1 MSNKMKD
8 CLRCTHVY
16 FIDFLKQ
23 CHGLVQFFDEAGK
36 TAALDLNKKNISG
49 HVLSVL
55 PSKFGAVAEGSG
67 HYGPSNPKSDR
78 AGGSGGERVGSDVPA
93 DR

>member
-1 MSNKMKD
+1 M
-8 CLRCTHVY
+8 
-16 FIDFLKQ
+16 
-23 CHGLVQFFDEAGK
+23 QFFDEAGK

-78 AGGSGGERVGSDVPA
+78 VGERFGSDVPA